1 MKKSIAVSKKL
12 LNTLFAALG
21 LLLFIPSSYSHAQT
35 LSPVD
40 LQKARGLQSRFLDRS
55 LGYGFRVVLEGFL
68 VEGTQVEV
76 SGRIEAARGSQRI
89 DFKTRKAIDQNHI
102 DFVQVVESESRGAC
116 SYAREEKLH
125 LRLHVLNNQ
134 TAKVIG
140 ATLYVGE
147 TSDRCHESFNDI
159 SADFRPD
166 PRALCEDLLPLAFTL
181 DVNGQELRGFQ
192 GNLKERTHPQSS
204 VLEPASLITESPS
217 LRTYFIPSKGS
228 ALPRDGALYSCNLES
243 GEIRILAG
251 GADLQCKSIP
261 AAVRLES
268 VWMDCR

>member
-1 MKKSIAVSKKL
+1 MKKPIAVSKKL
-12 LNTLFAALG
+12 LNTLFFVLG
-21 LLLFIPSSYSHAQT
+21 ILLFIPSSDSHAQT

-76 SGRIEAARGSQRI
+76 SGRIEGARGSQRI
-89 DFKTRKAIDQNHI
+89 DFKTRKAIDQDHI
-102 DFVQVVESESRGAC
+102 EFVQVVESETRGAC

-147 TSDRCHESFNDI
+147 TWDHCHESFNET

-166 PRALCEDLLPLAFTL
+166 PRDLC
-181 DVNGQELRGFQ
+181 
-192 GNLKERTHPQSS
+192 
-204 VLEPASLITESPS
+204 AS
-217 LRTYFIPSKGS
+217 
-228 ALPRDGALYSCNLES
+228 
-243 GEIRILAG
+243 
-251 GADLQCKSIP
+251 
-261 AAVRLES
+261 
-268 VWMDCR
+268 